1 MAKITGETGW
11 SRADRAAAALQA
23 HVDEVAG
30 VPGESYGDEGSD
42 TFDEAVLS
50 LLVDLKHLLW
60 RAGGPAYLLEDMVQT
75 AIDKWAVEADEL
87 PEGGD
92 EDDG

>member
-1 MAKITGETGW
+1 MADTCW

-23 HVDEVAG
+23 HVDEAG
-30 VPGESYGDEGSD
+30 TDHYGDEGSEE
-42 TFDEAVLS
+42 FDEAIVS

-60 RAGGPAYLLEDMVQT
+60 RVYGPDMGLEDLT
-75 AIDKWAVEADEL
+75 AKAVDQWAVEADAL

-92 EDDG
+92 EDDD